1 MTRVCLQVRY
11 EIVDLLNL
19 KEIVV
24 EHTKFIVDDGRMD
37 WLTDSFLKEPVFY
50 LLI

>member
-1 MTRVCLQVRY
+1 MARVCLQVRL

-24 EHTKFIVDDGRMD
+24 EHTNFIVDDGWMD
-37 WLTDSFLKEPVFY
+37 LSIDIF
-50 LLI
+50 